1 MIRLSVHG
9 RLQERCFNGLK
20 QYKGNNYLSVFAN
33 YKAKNVSGFSSFF
46 HPPFLISRLCKFCID
61 FQSVEFIG
69 CFADN
74 DSRVAI
80 LVRTSVYADCL

>member
-20 QYKGNNYLSVFAN
+20 RYKGNNYLSVFAN

-46 HPPFLISRLCKFCID
+46 PPPFLISRLCKFCID

-80 LVRTSVYADCL
+80 LARTSVYADCL